1 MTRLMCVAFFI
12 TYMRRLKQPCGQKEP
27 IEALFRSIFL
37 VLMDNATA
45 EYSFVTKFFASEPS
59 TLLPSSKQSN
69 DILFPATPAGTGGFD
84 EGHLAIGSE
93 IGGQTPRL
101 RTDST
106 NPTSATPKQNAF
118 AKMERAPLDA
128 IWKQIMDPILE
139 YCQVMVA
146 RITPPVLLTC
156 V

>member
-1 MTRLMCVAFFI
+1 MLMQ
-12 TYMRRLKQPCGQKEP
+12 RLKPRPCGQKEP

-45 EYSFVTKFFASEPS
+45 EYSFVTNFFASEPS
-59 TLLPSSKQSN
+59 TLLPSSEQSN
-69 DILFPATPAGTGGFD
+69 DTLFPATPAVTGGFD

-93 IGGQTPRL
+93 IGEQTPRP
-101 RTDST
+101 RADST

-139 YCQVMVA
+139 YCQVMVT